1 MKFVRILDVPSTGGV
16 GVEALFRLFNAA
28 TAPSAGSQPL
38 GLLWPNSDTNGMVE
52 VAWVVSYLED
62 SRDDDLETLEWYR
75 AVAEELDRLP
85 GDWRQADYVRFLC

>member
-28 TAPSAGSQPL
+28 TMPSAGSQPL
-38 GLLWPNSDTNGMVE
+38 GLLWPNSDTDGLVE
-52 VAWVVSYLED
+52 VAWVLAYLKD
-62 SRDDDLETLEWYR
+62 SRGEDKATIEWYSQV
-75 AVAEELDRLP
+75 VAELEKLP